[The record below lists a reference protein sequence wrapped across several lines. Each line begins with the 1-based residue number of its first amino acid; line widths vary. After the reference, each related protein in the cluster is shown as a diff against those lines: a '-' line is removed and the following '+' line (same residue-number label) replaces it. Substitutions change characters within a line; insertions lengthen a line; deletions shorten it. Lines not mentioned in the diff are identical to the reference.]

1 MKKQRFLVLMLG
13 VFIFFSACTTSTK
26 PAESEKVTADSSA
39 LSPAKKPDYLG
50 DCKKLYRE
58 VRLMDSVLLTQTEVV
73 YESANKAIKAFTDF
87 AYYCASDSL
96 SPIYLIKT
104 AQIARVINNI
114 PQAKVV
120 LEKCIDTY
128 PNFNNRAAAIF
139 LLAQLY
145 DEATYLNDEHEARRL
160 YQKIID
166 EYPKSEWAMNSKA
179 AIKLLGKTDEEII
192 REFTKENRK

>member
-1 MKKQRFLVLMLG
+1 MKKQSSLILFLISTLV
-13 VFIFFSACTTSTK
+13 FSACTST
-26 PAESEKVTADSSA
+26 PPSSDATEKTQDSLA
-39 LSPAKKPDYLG
+39 QTQTKKTDYLT
-50 DCKKLYRE
+50 DCKNLYKE
-58 VRLMDSVLLTQTEVV
+58 VRFMDSVLLTQTEVV

-120 LEKCIDTY
+120 LEKCIETY

-145 DEATYLNDEHEARRL
+145 DDATYLNDEHEARRL

-166 EYPKSEWAMNSKA
+166 EYPKSEWAMNAKA

-192 REFTKENRK
+192 REFTKKNAK

>member
-1 MKKQRFLVLMLG
+1 MKKHAFLVLMLG
-13 VFIFFSACTTSTK
+13 VWIFFNACTSSTK
-26 PAESEKVTADSSA
+26 PNDSEKGAADSTAS
-39 LSPAKKPDYLG
+39 SPVKKPDYLG
-50 DCKKLYRE
+50 DCKKLYGE

-73 YESANKAIKAFTDF
+73 YETANKAIKAFTDF

-96 SPIYLIKT
+96 SPIYMINT
-104 AQIARVINNI
+104 AQIARVIDNI
-114 PQAKVV
+114 PQAKIV
-120 LEKCIDTY
+120 LDKCIDGY
-128 PNFNNRAAAIF
+128 PNFNNRASAIF

-145 DEATYLNDEHEARRL
+145 DEANYLNDEHEARKL

-192 REFTKENRK
+192 KEFTKKNGK

>member
-1 MKKQRFLVLMLG
+1 MKKFGVLVL
-13 VFIFFSACTTSTK
+13 FFAVLSSLSSCKNSSDT
-26 PAESEKVTADSSA
+26 PESGKDMTESSKGI
-39 LSPAKKPDYLG
+39 SSEKPDYLS
-50 DCKKLYRE
+50 DCNKFYKEARF
-58 VRLMDSVLLTQTEVV
+58 MDSVLLTQADVV
-73 YESANKAIKAFTDF
+73 YESANQAIKAFTDF
-87 AYYCASDSL
+87 AYYCVSDSL

-104 AQIARVINNI
+104 AQIARAINNI

-120 LEKCIDTY
+120 LDKCIETY
-128 PNFNNRAAAIF
+128 PNFKNRAAAIF

-192 REFTKENRK
+192 REFTEGNKK